1 MNCSICGID
10 CSACPMNASC
20 LGCAATDGCPFGCEC
35 TMARYIKRGEGE
47 LEKLKAGLLSEFN
60 SLGIDGLGPVTG
72 LNALKGSFINLE
84 YTFPGGES
92 AKFWDD
98 NGIYLGNFIP
108 KGESGRFYGLASDGE
123 YLLVSESGPTG
134 EQAEIIIYK
143 RVDLD

>member
-1 MNCSICGID
+1 
-10 CSACPMNASC
+10 
-20 LGCAATDGCPFGCEC
+20 
-35 TMARYIKRGEGE
+35 MARYIKRGEGE

-108 KGESGRFYGLASDGE
+108 KGESGRFYGLASDGK